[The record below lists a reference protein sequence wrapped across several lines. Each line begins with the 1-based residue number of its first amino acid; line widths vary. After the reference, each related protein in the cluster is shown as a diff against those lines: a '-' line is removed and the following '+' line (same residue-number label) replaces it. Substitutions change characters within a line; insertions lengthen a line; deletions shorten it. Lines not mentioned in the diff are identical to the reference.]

1 MNGVA
6 RKNGRSRARWMA
18 AALTCLLAA
27 PAVAMNF
34 IVELSQADL
43 QRKVER
49 LFPFEHTDAL
59 YQVQLARPQVV
70 LREDSDRIGLRLDV
84 TGSAM
89 QQIALAGKAYVN
101 GRLRFE
107 PKTGSVYLDDA
118 ALDELHIDGVPPE
131 YANQLRTVA
140 EQMARE
146 LLASQPIYVLE
157 KGDGLNKIMGSE
169 VKSVAVRHGKLVL
182 ELAMF

>member
-1 MNGVA
+1 MA
-6 RKNGRSRARWMA
+6 LRERTA
-18 AALTCLLAA
+18 AA
-27 PAVAMNF
+27 V
-34 IVELSQADL
+34 
-43 QRKVER
+43 
-49 LFPFEHTDAL
+49 H
-59 YQVQLARPQVV
+59 
-70 LREDSDRIGLRLDV
+70 G
-84 TGSAM
+84 GW
-89 QQIALAGKAYVN
+89 
-101 GRLRFE
+101 RLRCE
-107 PKTGSVYLDDA
+107 PKTGSGYLDDA